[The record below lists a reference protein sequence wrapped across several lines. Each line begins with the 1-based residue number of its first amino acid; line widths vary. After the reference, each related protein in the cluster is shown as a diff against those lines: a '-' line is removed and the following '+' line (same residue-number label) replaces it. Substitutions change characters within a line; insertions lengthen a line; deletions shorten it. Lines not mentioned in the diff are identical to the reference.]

1 MILNKFCYIFA
12 FCIKQT
18 RNQDL
23 SKPEIILFYDSIS
36 EKPYMLRHSFASHHL
51 ENGTDLRYIQEWLG
65 HASTK
70 TTERYTHVS
79 EKNFKNFK
87 NPIDDFNI

>member
-1 MILNKFCYIFA
+1 M
-12 FCIKQT
+12 
-18 RNQDL
+18 
-23 SKPEIILFYDSIS
+23 FYDSIS

>member
-1 MILNKFCYIFA
+1 
-12 FCIKQT
+12 
-18 RNQDL
+18 
-23 SKPEIILFYDSIS
+23 
-36 EKPYMLRHSFASHHL
+36 MLRHSFASHHL